1 MSDDL
6 LWKPALEQA
15 RMVRDGDC
23 SSREL
28 VDATLDAVERVDGEL
43 NAFVH
48 VAADEAR
55 AEADRVRAGD
65 DRPLAGVPI
74 AIKDLIAPVAGMPMT
89 WGMAAMRRYVPEED
103 GNVARRLKRAGAIVI
118 GKTTTPELGI
128 LPVTEPETNGPTR
141 NPWDTGRT
149 PGGSSGGT
157 AAAVVSGMVAI
168 GPGNDGGG
176 SIRIP
181 ASCCGLVGLKPSRG
195 RDSLAPD
202 SADAAAGFDID
213 GCLSRTVAD
222 TAEVLDIISGNEPGD
237 TFLAPPPSAPFDE
250 APRREPG
257 SLRIA
262 FTTESPNGVPVDEE
276 CVTAVREAA
285 ELLESLGHRVDER
298 VPEWADEGYV
308 DNFIRVWIP
317 HLTGSLNDYAR
328 LAERTIERSARE
340 RLPRQMAE
348 LADDMKAMDYLGAL
362 DYLRRLARRVEGF
375 WREVDVLVTPT
386 LAGPPIPI
394 GALQPDEGEPPI
406 QMLLNSG
413 GWVPF
418 TPAFNVTGQP
428 AVSLPLH
435 QSAEG
440 LPIGVQFVGPP
451 AGDEML
457 LSLSAQLERAK
468 PWADRRPAMAAAS

>member
-1 MSDDL
+1 
-6 LWKPALEQA
+6 
-15 RMVRDGDC
+15 V
-23 SSREL
+23 
-28 VDATLDAVERVDGEL
+28 
-43 NAFVH
+43 
-48 VAADEAR
+48 
-55 AEADRVRAGD
+55 
-65 DRPLAGVPI
+65 
-74 AIKDLIAPVAGMPMT
+74 
-89 WGMAAMRRYVPEED
+89 
-103 GNVARRLKRAGAIVI
+103 
-118 GKTTTPELGI
+118 
-128 LPVTEPETNGPTR
+128 
-141 NPWDTGRT
+141 
-149 PGGSSGGT
+149 
-157 AAAVVSGMVAI
+157 
-168 GPGNDGGG
+168 
-176 SIRIP
+176 
-181 ASCCGLVGLKPSRG
+181 
-195 RDSLAPD
+195 SLAPD

-276 CVTAVREAA
+276 CIAAVREAA
-285 ELLESLGHRVDER
+285 ELLESLGHRVDEG

-317 HLTGSLNDYAR
+317 HLTGSLNNYAR
-328 LAERTIERSARE
+328 LAERTIERSDLE
-340 RLPRQMAE
+340 PLTRQMAE
-348 LADDMKAMDYLGAL
+348 LADGTKAMDYLGAL
-362 DYLRRLARRVEGF
+362 DYLRRLARRVESF
-375 WREVDVLVTPT
+375 WREIDVLVTPT

-406 QMLLNSG
+406 QMLLSSG

-428 AVSLPLH
+428 AISLPLH

-451 AGDEML
+451 AGEEML
-457 LSLSAQLERAK
+457 LSLSGQLERAR
-468 PWADRRPAMAAAS
+468 PWADRRPAMAAAG